1 MTGSDGSIF
10 RLVIN
15 FNNNRYKT
23 HDEGGDHQKQ
33 NDPFAGILLHGA
45 LQDMSMIN
53 TPEFFM
59 VNNK

>member
-1 MTGSDGSIF
+1 M
-10 RLVIN
+10 IN

-23 HDEGGDHQKQ
+23 HDQGDDHQKQ